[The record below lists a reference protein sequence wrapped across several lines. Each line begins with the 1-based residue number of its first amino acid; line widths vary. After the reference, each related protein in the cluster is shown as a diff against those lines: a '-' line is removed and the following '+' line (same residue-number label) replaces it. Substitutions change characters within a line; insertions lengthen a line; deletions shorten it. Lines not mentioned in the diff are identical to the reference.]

1 MNPGKF
7 DRVDRIVQLL
17 LIVAGLSSLANG
29 LFMLVRPLEWYVF
42 IPTVVTTGPPNA
54 HFIRDIGLA
63 YLGSGAILLY
73 AAVHPILRWRAALV
87 GGLWLTLHG
96 GLHVYEVAAGICGP
110 ATFWADAPG
119 VIGQPAL
126 VLIALAILFA
136 RQRIAPAGIPPRLF
150 ARAVDRATHGM
161 SPYLPDL
168 VAAPGHA
175 AEKYQ
180 HFMPVTLHRH
190 AAPAEPFHAARIGA
204 TLAADCGPCA
214 LLAAEGAVADGVDKV
229 IVNRLLA
236 GDPRADLA
244 TAFAFGRTV
253 GSHDP
258 AADEYGAAIEAMLG
272 RTARFELALTA
283 ATVTAYPALKR
294 GLGFASTCALHKLE
308 V

>member
-1 MNPGKF
+1 MLGKF
-7 DRVDRIVQLL
+7 DALDRLVQLL
-17 LIVAGLSSLANG
+17 LLAAAVGAIANG
-29 LFMLVRPLEWYVF
+29 GFMLVDPLAWYVF
-42 IPTVVTTGPPNA
+42 IPTVITTGPPNA

-63 YLGSGAILLY
+63 YVGSGLILLY
-73 AAVHPILRWRAALV
+73 AAGHPILRWRAAVV

-96 GLHVYEVAAGICGP
+96 LLHIYEVIAGVCGP

-119 VIGQPAL
+119 VLGHPLLVIVAL
-126 VLIALAILFA
+126 TIQFA
-136 RQRIAPAGIPPRLF
+136 RQRIAPAGIPARLF
-150 ARAVDRATHGM
+150 AQAADKATGGN

-175 AEKYQ
+175 AEKFQ
-180 HFMPVTLHRH
+180 HFMPVTAHRQ
-190 AAPAEPFHAARIGA
+190 AAPAEAFHAARIGA

-214 LLAAEGAVADGVDKV
+214 LIAARGALGDGVARA

-236 GDPRADLA
+236 SDPPADLSE
-244 TAFAFGRTV
+244 AFAFGAAV

-258 AADEYGAAIEAMLG
+258 AADAHGAQIEMLYG
-272 RTARFELALTA
+272 RTVRFEMALTA

-294 GLGFASTCALHKLE
+294 GLGFATSCALHKLE

>member
-1 MNPGKF
+1 MTLGKF
-7 DRVDRIVQLL
+7 DPLDRLVQLL

-63 YLGSGAILLY
+63 YLGSGLILLY
-73 AAVHPILRWRAALV
+73 AAVHPKLRWKAALV

-126 VLIALAILFA
+126 VLIALTILVV

-150 ARAVDRATHGM
+150 ARAVDQATHGM
-161 SPYLPDL
+161 SPHMADL
-168 VAAPGHA
+168 VAAPGCA
-175 AEKYQ
+175 TEKYQ

-190 AAPAEPFHAARIGA
+190 AAPPPEFHAARIGA

-214 LLAAEGAVADGVDKV
+214 LLAAEGAVADGVDRSV
-229 IVNRLLA
+229 VNRLLA
-236 GDPRADLA
+236 GAPPSELAD
-244 TAFAFGRTV
+244 AFAFGRAV

-258 AADEYGAAIEAMLG
+258 AADAYGAGIESALG
-272 RTARFELALTA
+272 RPARFELALTA

-294 GLGFASTCALHKLE
+294 GLGYASACALHKLE